1 VDSPLAAAPTAAAM
15 APPQGALKT
24 KSKEFY
30 DIVRLIGAR
39 TNVTNGI

>member
-1 VDSPLAAAPTAAAM
+1 VDPPSPAARAAAAM
-15 APPQGALKT
+15 APPQGALRT

-39 TNVTNGI
+39 THVTNGT